1 MSRNTLRREEAMKGI
16 VMMLKA
22 FGIEITP
29 EQADMITALIPQL
42 PGKVNELIQVINMWD
57 ARLKNIEKQV
67 EEINGRRS
75 AGTSA
80 NVQ

>member
-1 MSRNTLRREEAMKGI
+1 MKGI

-42 PGKVNELIQVINMWD
+42 PGKVNEIIQVVNTWE
-57 ARLKNIEKQV
+57 ARFQSISKQL
-67 EEINGRRS
+67 EEINGKLGRD
-75 AGTSA
+75 A
-80 NVQ
+80 